1 MFPNPLQQVGINQ
14 QGAYRKIIW
23 LGIFQCS
30 TRRNLVSPGLCP
42 RLPGRFIDKPVLKAK
57 EILTWLVWESDQGN
71 CCCPSCN
78 ERSGSHRLVARGRSR
93 STCFYFVYFL
103 YLFYFYLQSPSLPFL
118 AHLLH
123 FFLIDDPNCLLPATF
138 VSWPLSVPPLVWYIA
153 TCLCNRQCAMIVHI
167 SGR

>member
-1 MFPNPLQQVGINQ
+1 MLQKFCLCKKNDKYKV
-14 QGAYRKIIW
+14 
-23 LGIFQCS
+23 C
-30 TRRNLVSPGLCP
+30 LCP
-42 RLPGRFIDKPVLKAK
+42 RLPGCYIDKPVSKAK
-57 EILTWLVWESDQGN
+57 EILAWLVWESDQGN

-103 YLFYFYLQSPSLPFL
+103 HLFYFYLQSPSLPFL

-138 VSWPLSVPPLVWYIA
+138 VSWPLSVPPLVWALQLVCATGSARWLCTLVGGNKLRNKWLGPDSLHGIA
-153 TCLCNRQCAMIVHI
+153 LR
-167 SGR
+167 